1 MKHETS
7 DKTLIM
13 YRLEEYHRV
22 YQNTVTTYKKSNKE
36 AERRIT
42 FERIKYAKEAKIL
55 DMVKVSSL
63 IVLSPW
69 KIIKWAFQTPLEFT
83 QISTVWF

>member
-1 MKHETS
+1 
-7 DKTLIM
+7 M
-13 YRLEEYHRV
+13 YRLEEYHRL
-22 YQNTVTTYKKSNKE
+22 YQNTVATYKKSSKE

-63 IVLSPW
+63 IVLSP
-69 KIIKWAFQTPLEFT
+69 
-83 QISTVWF
+83 